1 MDDATGIVCDCGVP
15 CYVIAASV
23 ARGGDGRG
31 TEADRLLRLQRAD
44 IERRSRDQEKTD
56 QINRVGLRRRDRPP
70 RKTPDDSR
78 RSSFL
83 FHGVLLLEMARN
95 WKGQM
100 YTPPHCAFAVTAPSV
115 PAAAGTAPAGLTG

>member
-1 MDDATGIVCDCGVP
+1 MDDATGIVCDCGVL

-44 IERRSRDQEKTD
+44 IERRSRNQEKTD
-56 QINRVGLRRRDRPP
+56 EINRVGLRRRNRPP

-78 RSSFL
+78 RSGFL

-95 WKGQM
+95 WKGQIRRRSA
-100 YTPPHCAFAVTAPSV
+100 HFAVTAPPV